1 MTFFSLF
8 LCGSCFS
15 FFFFDF
21 TFFFSQ
27 NISPFFSSRQSFS
40 SVGLFSSVFFVGLF
54 SSVFFPLLLWNLSER
69 TQLPYSTVVEIRNFI
84 FLKTLLP
91 LLVFLSR
98 EERKRE
104 RERALLFF
112 FSLRSKV
119 VGMMRFTVTTAASLK
134 KTNDLSMQNSSTV
147 VGKRIGQKRG
157 TFVSNE
163 NRNAK
168 ARTGSR
174 GIPIKAAKRGGGS
187 GTRPYTLRSGD
198 TLESIASKRKLNVE
212 TLRNMNKKIGSGTPK
227 IGQTILIPSGALSA
241 RDLEIING
249 IAKIN
254 APRTYI
260 PRKGETIGDVITA
273 RKIDFAEVQKL
284 NPEVKLGTFSGKES
298 LKLPAGKYTVRERE
312 MLQGCGILPQDAV
325 SIKLPGAE
333 SARNILVATVLIGAY
348 SMYFAACRRY
358 QKYGTKLFGND
369 REEDNQD

>member
-1 MTFFSLF
+1 M
-8 LCGSCFS
+8 
-15 FFFFDF
+15 
-21 TFFFSQ
+21 
-27 NISPFFSSRQSFS
+27 
-40 SVGLFSSVFFVGLF
+40 
-54 SSVFFPLLLWNLSER
+54 W
-69 TQLPYSTVVEIRNFI
+69 LP
-84 FLKTLLP
+84 
-91 LLVFLSR
+91 LVFLSR
-98 EERKRE
+98 EEASKEEKKRE
-104 RERALLFF
+104 RKSAFVLSCCGR
-112 FSLRSKV
+112 V
-119 VGMMRFTVTTAASLK
+119 VGMMSFTVTTTTALNARGLR
-134 KTNDLSMQNSSTV
+134 MQNSSTL

-157 TFVSNE
+157 TFVNE
-163 NRNAK
+163 NRNTK
-168 ARTGSR
+168 ARNGSR
-174 GIPIKAAKRGGGS
+174 GIPIKAAKQGGGS

>member
-1 MTFFSLF
+1 L
-8 LCGSCFS
+8 
-15 FFFFDF
+15 
-21 TFFFSQ
+21 
-27 NISPFFSSRQSFS
+27 
-40 SVGLFSSVFFVGLF
+40 
-54 SSVFFPLLLWNLSER
+54 
-69 TQLPYSTVVEIRNFI
+69 
-84 FLKTLLP
+84 
-91 LLVFLSR
+91 
-98 EERKRE
+98 
-104 RERALLFF
+104 F

-119 VGMMRFTVTTAASLK
+119 VGMMRFTVTTATAL
-134 KTNDLSMQNSSTV
+134 KTNNLRMQNSSTV
-147 VGKRIGQKRG
+147 VGKRIGQKRV

>member
-15 FFFFDF
+15 FFFLRFS
-21 TFFFSQ
+21 FFFSK
-27 NISPFFSSRQSFS
+27 RQSFFFVVS
-40 SVGLFSSVFFVGLF
+40 LFRQSFFVVSLFRQSFFVSLFSS
-54 SSVFFPLLLWNLSER
+54 SSLEFKRKNTTTIL
-69 TQLPYSTVVEIRNFI
+69 YCCGDRNFI

>member
-8 LCGSCFS
+8 LCKNCFS
-15 FFFFDF
+15 FF
-21 TFFFSQ
+21 
-27 NISPFFSSRQSFS
+27 SSILLF
-40 SVGLFSSVFFVGLF
+40 FSSVFFVRRSFFVSRSFFL
-54 SSVFFPLLLWNLSER
+54 SSLEFKRKNTTTILLLL
-69 TQLPYSTVVEIRNFI
+69 LEIRNFI

-91 LLVFLSR
+91 FLVFLSR
-98 EERKRE
+98 EESLKEE
-104 RERALLFF
+104 RERALLF

-119 VGMMRFTVTTAASLK
+119 VGMRFTVTTDASLK
-134 KTNDLSMQNSSTV
+134 TNGLRMQNSSTV
-147 VGKRIGQKRG
+147 VGKRIGQKRV

>member
-1 MTFFSLF
+1 
-8 LCGSCFS
+8 
-15 FFFFDF
+15 
-21 TFFFSQ
+21 
-27 NISPFFSSRQSFS
+27 
-40 SVGLFSSVFFVGLF
+40 
-54 SSVFFPLLLWNLSER
+54 
-69 TQLPYSTVVEIRNFI
+69 
-84 FLKTLLP
+84 
-91 LLVFLSR
+91 
-98 EERKRE
+98 
-104 RERALLFF
+104 
-112 FSLRSKV
+112 
-119 VGMMRFTVTTAASLK
+119 MMRFTVTE
-134 KTNDLSMQNSSTV
+134 TNGLSMQNSSTV
-147 VGKRIGQKRG
+147 VGKRIGQKRV

>member
-1 MTFFSLF
+1 L
-8 LCGSCFS
+8 
-15 FFFFDF
+15 
-21 TFFFSQ
+21 
-27 NISPFFSSRQSFS
+27 
-40 SVGLFSSVFFVGLF
+40 
-54 SSVFFPLLLWNLSER
+54 
-69 TQLPYSTVVEIRNFI
+69 
-84 FLKTLLP
+84 
-91 LLVFLSR
+91 
-98 EERKRE
+98 
-104 RERALLFF
+104 F

-119 VGMMRFTVTTAASLK
+119 VGMSFTVTTFTAAL
-134 KTNDLSMQNSSTV
+134 KTNGLRMQNSSTV
-147 VGKRIGQKRG
+147 VGKRIGQKRV

>member
-1 MTFFSLF
+1 
-8 LCGSCFS
+8 
-15 FFFFDF
+15 
-21 TFFFSQ
+21 
-27 NISPFFSSRQSFS
+27 
-40 SVGLFSSVFFVGLF
+40 
-54 SSVFFPLLLWNLSER
+54 
-69 TQLPYSTVVEIRNFI
+69 
-84 FLKTLLP
+84 
-91 LLVFLSR
+91 
-98 EERKRE
+98 
-104 RERALLFF
+104 LFF

>member
-1 MTFFSLF
+1 MPPP
-8 LCGSCFS
+8 CFS
-15 FFFFDF
+15 F
-21 TFFFSQ
+21 
-27 NISPFFSSRQSFS
+27 
-40 SVGLFSSVFFVGLF
+40 
-54 SSVFFPLLLWNLSER
+54 ER
-69 TQLPYSTVVEIRNFI
+69 RVER
-84 FLKTLLP
+84 
-91 LLVFLSR
+91 R
-98 EERKRE
+98 EKE
-104 RERALLFF
+104 REKESFCSRCG
-112 FSLRSKV
+112 RV
-119 VGMMRFTVTTAASLK
+119 VGMSFTVTTTTALN
-134 KTNDLSMQNSSTV
+134 TRGLRMQNSSTL

-157 TFVSNE
+157 TFVNE
-163 NRNAK
+163 NRNTK
-168 ARTGSR
+168 ARNGSR
-174 GIPIKAAKRGGGS
+174 GIPIKAAKQGGGS

>member
-1 MTFFSLF
+1 M
-8 LCGSCFS
+8 
-15 FFFFDF
+15 
-21 TFFFSQ
+21 
-27 NISPFFSSRQSFS
+27 
-40 SVGLFSSVFFVGLF
+40 
-54 SSVFFPLLLWNLSER
+54 
-69 TQLPYSTVVEIRNFI
+69 STPTPPTP
-84 FLKTLLP
+84 KT
-91 LLVFLSR
+91 
-98 EERKRE
+98 
-104 RERALLFF
+104 A
-112 FSLRSKV
+112 
-119 VGMMRFTVTTAASLK
+119 
-134 KTNDLSMQNSSTV
+134 KTNGLRMQNSSTL
-147 VGKRIGQKRG
+147 VGKSIGQKRG
-157 TFVSNE
+157 KFINE
-163 NRNAK
+163 NKNTK

-174 GIPIKAAKRGGGS
+174 GITIKAAKEGGS

>member
-1 MTFFSLF
+1 MHPSFFLF
-8 LCGSCFS
+8 LGIFKRKNTNKNTSVAVG
-15 FFFFDF
+15 DR
-21 TFFFSQ
+21 
-27 NISPFFSSRQSFS
+27 ISFS
-40 SVGLFSSVFFVGLF
+40 SLCAQLFFFRET
-54 SSVFFPLLLWNLSER
+54 S
-69 TQLPYSTVVEIRNFI
+69 
-84 FLKTLLP
+84 K
-91 LLVFLSR
+91 
-98 EERKRE
+98 EEREREKERE
-104 RERALLFF
+104 RERESAFVCLFVA
-112 FSLRSKV
+112 V
-119 VGMMRFTVTTAASLK
+119 VCVMTRFMTTPTPPTPKTA
-134 KTNDLSMQNSSTV
+134 KTNGLRMQNSSTL
-147 VGKRIGQKRG
+147 VGKSIGQKRG
-157 TFVSNE
+157 KFINE
-163 NRNAK
+163 NKNTK

-174 GIPIKAAKRGGGS
+174 GITIKAAKEGGS

-212 TLRNMNKKIGSGTPK
+212 TLRNMNKKIGSATPK

>member
-1 MTFFSLF
+1 MNDFLLLIFVQKLFFLF
-8 LCGSCFS
+8 
-15 FFFFDF
+15 
-21 TFFFSQ
+21 
-27 NISPFFSSRQSFS
+27 
-40 SVGLFSSVFFVGLF
+40 FSSVFFVRRSFFVSRSFFL
-54 SSVFFPLLLWNLSER
+54 SSLEFKRKNTTTTSTLLLWRSKFHFP
-69 TQLPYSTVVEIRNFI
+69 QNFVAP
-84 FLKTLLP
+84 FL
-91 LLVFLSR
+91 FFFR
-98 EERKRE
+98 EKRE
-104 RERALLFF
+104 RERERELLF

-119 VGMMRFTVTTAASLK
+119 VGMRFTVTTAASLK
-134 KTNDLSMQNSSTV
+134 TNGLRMQNSSTV
-147 VGKRIGQKRG
+147 VGKRIGQKRV

>member
-1 MTFFSLF
+1 MNDF
-8 LCGSCFS
+8 LLLIFVWQLFS
-15 FFFFDF
+15 FFLRFP
-21 TFFFSQ
+21 FFFSKH
-27 NISPFFSSRQSFS
+27 QSFFFVVS
-40 SVGLFSSVFFVGLF
+40 LFSSVFFRRSFFVSLF
-54 SSVFFPLLLWNLSER
+54 SSPLWNLSER
-69 TQLPYSTVVEIRNFI
+69 TQLLLLLLLEIEISFSSKLCCP
-84 FLKTLLP
+84 FL
-91 LLVFLSR
+91 FFFR
-98 EERKRE
+98 EKRERE
-104 RERALLFF
+104 RERALLF

-119 VGMMRFTVTTAASLK
+119 VGMMSFTVTTAAALR
-134 KTNDLSMQNSSTV
+134 MQNSSTV
-147 VGKRIGQKRG
+147 VGKRIGQKRV

>member
-1 MTFFSLF
+1 MNDFLLLIFVWQLFFLF
-8 LCGSCFS
+8 FLRFS
-15 FFFFDF
+15 FFFF
-21 TFFFSQ
+21 SK
-27 NISPFFSSRQSFS
+27 RQSFFVVS
-40 SVGLFSSVFFVGLF
+40 LFRQSFFVSLFSS
-54 SSVFFPLLLWNLSER
+54 SSLEFKRKNTTTIL
-69 TQLPYSTVVEIRNFI
+69 YCCGDRNFI

-112 FSLRSKV
+112 SLRSKV
-119 VGMMRFTVTTAASLK
+119 VGMMRFTVTTATASLK
-134 KTNDLSMQNSSTV
+134 TNGLSMQNSSTV
-147 VGKRIGQKRG
+147 VGKRIGQKRV